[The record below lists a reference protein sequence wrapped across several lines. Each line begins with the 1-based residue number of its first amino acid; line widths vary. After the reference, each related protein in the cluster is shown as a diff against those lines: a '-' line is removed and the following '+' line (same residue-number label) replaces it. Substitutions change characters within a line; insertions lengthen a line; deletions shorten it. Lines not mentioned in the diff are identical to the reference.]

1 MVDGVEEAMR
11 VNATAIVSTEPAIL
25 DACPIA
31 GKRPNAC
38 IVVAVTTAFIHC
50 AKALK
55 RSGLWD
61 PARWPDHSDMATP
74 ACMLRDHI
82 GQEMT
87 VEQSQA
93 RLDESYARTTWEVG
107 GRPRTDSPN

>member
-1 MVDGVEEAMR
+1 MAAAGSFVVE
-11 VNATAIVSTEPAIL
+11 
-25 DACPIA
+25 
-31 GKRPNAC
+31 
-38 IVVAVTTAFIHC
+38 VTTAFIHC

-61 PARWPDHSDMATP
+61 PDRWPDHSGMATP

-82 GQEMT
+82 GLDMT

-93 RLDESYARTTWEVG
+93 RLDESYATTTWEVG
-107 GRPRTDSPN
+107 GRTTP